1 MYLVIY
7 LALLFLIIKEND
19 LKENLDINKKV
30 FPIIV
35 ITLGIIAGFRYYVG
49 TDYGTYLEIFN
60 GINTIN
66 DYSYIEFGFR
76 ILILFIKMF
85 TNSAVAL
92 FVLMSVL
99 SMLFLYYGIKKLTDK
114 TILSIFIFYG
124 IFYIGYIFNAVRQ
137 GFAMCVFLYSIQY
150 FEEKN
155 IVKILI
161 CTVIATLIHSS
172 GIYIPIA
179 YIAYNIKLKDKY
191 YIYILICGLIL
202 LLFNPLKQI
211 LMHIN
216 ILGIGEK
223 VRTYMSINSND
234 KLGIVSIVQRL
245 VLISLMLMS
254 LRLMKEKDKKIFNI
268 YILGWIAYTVFSFQG
283 TISTRINM
291 FFRILEIILLPNIIE
306 SITNEKYKKYM
317 YLFIILWISV
327 ILIVDLRNPANF
339 PYKIVGV

>member
-1 MYLVIY
+1 MYLFMYIS
-7 LALLFLIIKEND
+7 LLFLVTRENN
-19 LKENLDINKKV
+19 LKEKIDINKKI
-30 FPIIV
+30 FPIV
-35 ITLGIIAGFRYYVG
+35 IIILGLIAGFRYYVG
-49 TDYGTYLEIFN
+49 TDYGTYIELFN
-60 GINTIN
+60 GINSIK
-66 DYSYIEFGFR
+66 DYSYVEFGFR
-76 ILILFIKMF
+76 VLILFIKMF
-85 TNSAVAL
+85 TSSSVAL

-150 FEEKN
+150 FEERN

-179 YIAYNIKLKDKY
+179 YIAYNITLKDKY

-202 LLFNPLKQI
+202 LLFNPLQKI
-211 LMHIN
+211 LVNIN

-223 VRTYMSINSND
+223 VTTYMSINPND
-234 KLGIVSIVQRL
+234 KLGIVSILQRL
-245 VLISLMLMS
+245 ILMSLMLISL
-254 LRLMKEKDKKIFNI
+254 RIMKVKDKKIFNI
-268 YILGWIAYTVFSFQG
+268 YVLGWIAYTVFSFQG
-283 TISTRINM
+283 IIATRINM
-291 FFRILEIILLPNIIE
+291 FFRILEIILFPNIIE
-306 SITNEKYKKYM
+306 NITNEKNKKYM

-339 PYKIVGV
+339 PYKLVRI